1 MFGSVVLDVTIGLVF
16 IYLLYSLLATIINE
30 IIATNIGMRARF
42 LRKGIERML
51 NDEYIEKYK
60 DALTFLDK
68 VRMFFRNARRSIRG
82 FFMLETNDFKKS
94 FAAKFYDH
102 PAIYYMAENKWHSKP
117 SYMDAQ
123 NFSDVL
129 LNILSKNVGNPA
141 NNMLVIRKA
150 LQENNFELNG
160 KHLQLDTETRDE
172 LLSKLAIADFDFVKF
187 KASLETWF
195 EQTMERASGWYK
207 RKVQL
212 MLFVIGFFIAAA
224 FNVNTFKIVDVLSKD
239 KDARMQLVNLAMATS
254 KTDSIQNIIA
264 ITKDTTELTNDSILR
279 QAYKTLLT
287 DQAEVANI
295 LGAGWNFDIMRKKVK
310 DANGNVTLQ
319 RYNTWDKI
327 KYITWRSFNP
337 IKNFWGFLVTA
348 IALSLGAPFWFDLLN
363 KLKAIKGA
371 GVKPATEQT
380 PAAPDLTVNPKKVQ
394 APVAFDTE
402 DADEAD
408 TDKPNNANDIDAK

>member
-1 MFGSVVLDVTIGLVF
+1 
-16 IYLLYSLLATIINE
+16 
-30 IIATNIGMRARF
+30 
-42 LRKGIERML
+42 
-51 NDEYIEKYK
+51 
-60 DALTFLDK
+60 
-68 VRMFFRNARRSIRG
+68 
-82 FFMLETNDFKKS
+82 
-94 FAAKFYDH
+94 
-102 PAIYYMAENKWHSKP
+102 
-117 SYMDAQ
+117 
-123 NFSDVL
+123 
-129 LNILSKNVGNPA
+129 
-141 NNMLVIRKA
+141 MLVIRKA

>member
-239 KDARMQLVNLAMATS
+239 KDARTQLVNLAMATS

-295 LGAGWNFDIMRKKVK
+295 LGAGWNFNIMRKKVK